1 MAVYTTYEY
10 GTIWEEGAVAP
21 PSDIVLPEKEF
32 ENLWNFLLFE
42 NSKHDLDQV
51 FRLCQKSRNRRFIKT
66 QKYVGTIQTN
76 DGTVIE
82 ILPKIYKNTGQQL
95 EDVEKCKRI
104 FLRMLSSMKSIK
116 AKSFQNASIG
126 TCKNFPLLEVYIRNF
141 ATSVE
146 ELLRLGLTK
155 GYNTCRSNNK
165 YLKGRLIVNKQIEK
179 NLIDKS
185 RFYIEYKEFTENNPH
200 NRVLVTVLKYLS
212 KVTREPSNSSK
223 ISTLL
228 ARLSD
233 IPSSEN
239 ILKDLTIAKTPN
251 RLFSHYS
258 DVISQGEQ
266 ILKGNGFTSF
276 SGSFVNQSLL
286 FPAEKVFEDFVANQ
300 FKKHLKRFN
309 VSSQHRKYFLV
320 DRHGNMGSRFSL
332 RPDIVAES
340 KNQDDFECII
350 LDTKWKSIDSTMPS
364 KDYLIDMK
372 DMYQLYAYG
381 RKYGEHL
388 SATYDS
394 EIIPYLVLIYPCTE
408 KFTAPLKDFEYE
420 SITRDYG
427 LKLKVVPFDLAC
439 EDYGREVHNIIESL
453 SPESSQNESGAIAL
467 ELEQQIEEPER
478 IAARRQPVRRI
489 VFDFSRSREN
499 FPLMVAEPNFVYNES
514 LLIACYKNRKHIEW
528 IAEHLRYNIRANKR
542 QGAIKSASLAERATR
557 LLLYNQ
563 SNTSEYYYFELT
575 DRIEGADYEYMK
587 AINYPGVKQGNEYF
601 LYELACQLPQPN
613 VNISQ
618 LIKKFK
624 PEGWRKGAPIF
635 IAFTGDIT
643 QLENIEAM

>member
-388 SATYDS
+388 SSSYDT

-408 KFTAPLKDFEYE
+408 KFTAPLDDFEYE

-427 LKLKVVPFDLAC
+427 LKLKVVPFDLAS
-439 EDYGREVHNIIESL
+439 ENYETEVLNIINSL
-453 SPESSQNESGAIAL
+453 SHDSSQTESNVVD
-467 ELEQQIEEPER
+467 QQNQDDEPEHSVT
-478 IAARRQPVRRI
+478 RRRPSRQI
-489 VFDFSRSREN
+489 VFDFNRSNDE
-499 FPLMVAEPNFVYNES
+499 FPLMVAQPMAVYNES

-528 IAEHLRYNIRANKR
+528 IAEHLRYNIRAYNR
-542 QGAIKSASLAERATR
+542 QGAIQSASLAERATR
-557 LLLYNQ
+557 LLLYNK
-563 SNTSEYYYFELT
+563 SNLNEYYYFELT
-575 DRIEGADYEYMK
+575 ERIESANYEYMK
-587 AINYPGVKQGNEYF
+587 ALNYPGVKQGNEYF
-601 LYELACQLPQPN
+601 LYELACQLPTPN
-613 VNISQ
+613 VNI
-618 LIKKFK
+618 LRIIDLYK
-624 PEGWRKGAPIF
+624 PDGWKKGAPIF
-635 IAFTGDIT
+635 MAFTGDVE
-643 QLENIEAM
+643 QLEAIE

>member
-165 YLKGRLIVNKQIEK
+165 YLKGKLIVNKQIEK

-388 SATYDS
+388 SSSYDT

-408 KFTAPLKDFEYE
+408 KFTAPLDDFEYE

-427 LKLKVVPFDLAC
+427 LKLKVVPFDLAS
-439 EDYGREVHNIIESL
+439 ENYETEVLNIINSL
-453 SPESSQNESGAIAL
+453 SHDSSQTESNVVD
-467 ELEQQIEEPER
+467 QQNQDDEPEHSVT
-478 IAARRQPVRRI
+478 RRPSRQI
-489 VFDFSRSREN
+489 VFDFNRSNDE
-499 FPLMVAEPNFVYNES
+499 FPLMVAQPMAVYNES

-528 IAEHLRYNIRANKR
+528 IAEHLRYNIRAYNR
-542 QGAIKSASLAERATR
+542 QGAIQSASLAERATR
-557 LLLYNQ
+557 LLLYNK
-563 SNTSEYYYFELT
+563 SNLNEYYYFELT
-575 DRIEGADYEYMK
+575 ERIESANYEYMK
-587 AINYPGVKQGNEYF
+587 ALNYPGVKQGNEYF
-601 LYELACQLPQPN
+601 LYELACQLPTPN
-613 VNISQ
+613 VNI
-618 LIKKFK
+618 LRIIDLYK
-624 PEGWRKGAPIF
+624 PDGWKKGAPIF
-635 IAFTGDIT
+635 MAFTGDVE
-643 QLENIEAM
+643 QLEAIE

>member
-388 SATYDS
+388 SSSYDT

-408 KFTAPLKDFEYE
+408 KFTAPLDDFEYE

-427 LKLKVVPFDLAC
+427 LKLKVVPFDLAS
-439 EDYGREVHNIIESL
+439 ENYETEVLNIINSL
-453 SPESSQNESGAIAL
+453 SHDSSQTESNVVD
-467 ELEQQIEEPER
+467 QQNQDDEPEHSVT
-478 IAARRQPVRRI
+478 RRRPSRQI
-489 VFDFSRSREN
+489 VFDFNRSNDE
-499 FPLMVAEPNFVYNES
+499 FPLMVAQPMAVYNES

-528 IAEHLRYNIRANKR
+528 IAEHLRYNIRAYNR
-542 QGAIKSASLAERATR
+542 QGAIQSVSLAERATR
-557 LLLYNQ
+557 LLLYNK
-563 SNTSEYYYFELT
+563 SNLNEYYYFELT
-575 DRIEGADYEYMK
+575 ERIESANYEYMK
-587 AINYPGVKQGNEYF
+587 ALNYPGVKQGNEYF
-601 LYELACQLPQPN
+601 LYELACQLPTPN
-613 VNISQ
+613 VNI
-618 LIKKFK
+618 LRIIDLYK
-624 PEGWRKGAPIF
+624 PDGWKKGAPIF
-635 IAFTGDIT
+635 MAFTGDVE
-643 QLENIEAM
+643 QLEAIE

>member
-165 YLKGRLIVNKQIEK
+165 YLKGKLIVNKQIEK

-300 FKKHLKRFN
+300 FKKHLKRFK

-388 SATYDS
+388 SSSYDT

-408 KFTAPLKDFEYE
+408 KFTAPLDDFEYE

-427 LKLKVVPFDLAC
+427 LKLKVVPFDLAS
-439 EDYGREVHNIIESL
+439 ENYETEVLNIINSL
-453 SPESSQNESGAIAL
+453 SHDSSQTESNVVD
-467 ELEQQIEEPER
+467 QQNQDDEPEHSVT
-478 IAARRQPVRRI
+478 RRPSRQI
-489 VFDFSRSREN
+489 VFDFNRSNDE
-499 FPLMVAEPNFVYNES
+499 FPLMVAQPMAVYNES

-528 IAEHLRYNIRANKR
+528 IAEHLRYNIRAYNR
-542 QGAIKSASLAERATR
+542 QGAIQSASLAERATR
-557 LLLYNQ
+557 LLLYNK
-563 SNTSEYYYFELT
+563 SNLNEYYYFELT
-575 DRIEGADYEYMK
+575 ERIESANYEYMK
-587 AINYPGVKQGNEYF
+587 ALNYPGVKQGNEYF
-601 LYELACQLPQPN
+601 LYELACQLPTPN
-613 VNISQ
+613 VNI
-618 LIKKFK
+618 LRIIDLYK
-624 PEGWRKGAPIF
+624 PDGWKKGAPIF
-635 IAFTGDIT
+635 MAFTGDVE
-643 QLENIEAM
+643 QLEAIE

>member
-388 SATYDS
+388 SSSYDT

-408 KFTAPLKDFEYE
+408 KFTAPLDDFEYE

-427 LKLKVVPFDLAC
+427 LKLKVVPFDLAS
-439 EDYGREVHNIIESL
+439 ENYETEVLNIINSL
-453 SPESSQNESGAIAL
+453 SHDSSQTESNVVD
-467 ELEQQIEEPER
+467 QQNQDDEPEHSVT
-478 IAARRQPVRRI
+478 RRRPSRQI
-489 VFDFSRSREN
+489 VFDFNRSNDE
-499 FPLMVAEPNFVYNES
+499 FPLMVAQPMAVYNES

-528 IAEHLRYNIRANKR
+528 IAEHLRYNIRAYNR
-542 QGAIKSASLAERATR
+542 QGAIQSASLAERATR
-557 LLLYNQ
+557 LLLYNK
-563 SNTSEYYYFELT
+563 SNLNEYYYFELT
-575 DRIEGADYEYMK
+575 ERIESANYDYMK
-587 AINYPGVKQGNEYF
+587 ALNYPGVKQGNEYF
-601 LYELACQLPQPN
+601 LYELACQLPTPN
-613 VNISQ
+613 VNI
-618 LIKKFK
+618 LRIIDLYK
-624 PEGWRKGAPIF
+624 PNGWKKGAPIF
-635 IAFTGDIT
+635 MAFTGDVE
-643 QLENIEAM
+643 QLEAIE